1 MSTTTSQSSAELCEV
16 LLRQA
21 RRCDQWTADYQQR
34 ASRESDPGEK
44 AQLERTAELFQSTSC
59 RIRSR
64 LHDGDS
70 AEEVLPI
77 VLKLAAKLKAAQAF
91 NDLELIF
98 RDDNDITIAYE
109 P

>member
-1 MSTTTSQSSAELCEV
+1 MSTTSQSSAELCEV

-21 RRCDQWTADYQQR
+21 RRCDRWTAEYQQQ

-44 AQLERTAELFQSTSC
+44 AQLERTAEVFRSTSC

-64 LHDGDS
+64 LHDGVP
-70 AEEVLPI
+70 AEEVLAI

-91 NDLELIF
+91 NDRELIF
-98 RDDNDITIAYE
+98 RDDNDIAITYE

>member
-1 MSTTTSQSSAELCEV
+1 MSTTSQSSAELCEV

-21 RRCDQWTADYQQR
+21 RRCDRWTAEYQQQ

-64 LHDGDS
+64 LQDGVP
-70 AEEVLPI
+70 AEEAL
-77 VLKLAAKLKAAQAF
+77 
-91 NDLELIF
+91 NDREFIF
-98 RDDNDITIAYE
+98 RDDDDITIAYE